1 MARKQRPTGPEIEED
16 LPLVSAAVG
25 DRLLGDI
32 LRGVS
37 RTVYLSLRV
46 LPKDL
51 RVPVGLAYLLA
62 RAADT
67 ISDTRLLA
75 PDQRL
80 KYLLA
85 FRAQVQGPANVKVL
99 RELATMVTD
108 KQALPYERSL
118 LGLLPEAFS
127 MLEALDGSDRSRVRS
142 VMVTLTQGMEMD
154 LTTFPPEG
162 SGRISALKDL
172 SQLDRYIYYVAG
184 CVGEFWTE
192 ITMAHTE
199 PLRHWSGERMSEIG
213 VRFGK
218 ALQMTNVLR
227 DMSKDLRIGRCY
239 LPEAEL
245 GRAGVTPEDLLDST
259 AGPRA
264 RPVLVAGIETA
275 LAHYRAAEE
284 YLRAIPRRC
293 FRLRLAA
300 LWPVLIGLATLAK
313 VASNEHWLDPDK
325 PSKVSRKWVYRTLL
339 LSFPCVLSNSLLSA
353 WIGRLR
359 RNVEKAL

>member
-1 MARKQRPTGPEIEED
+1 MAGKQLSSDVEIEEV
-16 LPLVSAAVG
+16 LPSVSVA
-25 DRLLGDI
+25 DSRRLLGDI

-75 PDQRL
+75 PEERL

-85 FRAQVQGPANVKVL
+85 FRAQVQGPATVKVL
-99 RELATMVTD
+99 RKLATMVTD

-127 MLEALDGSDRSRVRS
+127 MLEALAESDRSRVRS
-142 VMVTLTQGMEMD
+142 VVVTLTQGMEMD
-154 LTTFPPEG
+154 LTTFPPED
-162 SGRISALKDL
+162 SDRIGALKDL
-172 SQLDRYIYYVAG
+172 AELDLYIYYVAG
-184 CVGEFWTE
+184 CVGEFWTG

-227 DMSKDLRIGRCY
+227 DAPKDLRIGRCY

-245 GRAGVTPEDLLDST
+245 GRAGVTPEDLLDPSE
-259 AGPRA
+259 GPKA
-264 RPVLVAGIETA
+264 RLVLVSGIETA
-275 LAHYRAAEE
+275 LGHYRAAEE
-284 YLRAIPRRC
+284 YLLAIPRRC
-293 FRLRLAA
+293 VRLRLAA
-300 LWPVLIGLATLAK
+300 LWPVLIGLETLAK
-313 VASNEHWLDPDK
+313 LADNQDWLDPEK
-325 PSKVSRKWVYRTLL
+325 PSKVSRKWVYWTLL
-339 LSFPCVLSNSLLSA
+339 LSFPCVLSNTLLGA

-359 RNVEKAL
+359 RKVGKAL